1 MKRMLAQAGLAVDAC
16 EVTSRE
22 HRQPHFQIVTAF
34 ARKETAR

>member
-1 MKRMLAQAGLAVDAC
+1 MLAQAGLTVDAC